1 MRIAKLL
8 QEQVVGDLVGIHLAR
23 VRVVVA
29 AACALL
35 RGGTASLTGIG
46 RAIAVGTSH
55 KHGIKRVDRLLG
67 NEQAW
72 AERIRF
78 YRAIARRLIGRGKRP
93 VVIVDWTGF
102 SKGLW
107 VLAAALSFEGRA
119 LVIYSEAHPVA
130 RYMKPDVHRAFL
142 LRLRQV
148 LPEEC
153 VPIIVTDAGFRTP
166 WMRQVLSLGW
176 DYIGR
181 LRGRNRLREAR
192 RAGWSNMLDFF
203 ARVGRQAKDFG
214 ECEISKRTLFCTR
227 VIGFAKRSHRRA
239 QWSEYWGTLGKSDI
253 TKAIRSAR
261 EPWILA
267 TSLTLSARK
276 VVALYGRRM
285 QIEETFRDTKSS
297 RFGFMMEHARTKSEK
312 RADNLVL
319 LASLAHLVSVLAGII
334 AEAAGLDRGFQANT
348 RRAKRVFSLSRL
360 GRLFAISDESR
371 HVSIRAIRSAWR
383 ELRERMRFG
392 GQLCVDRG

>member
-1 MRIAKLL
+1 MRIANLL
-8 QEQVVGDLVGIHLAR
+8 QEQFVGDLVGIHLAR

-35 RGGTASLTGIG
+35 RGETASLTGIG
-46 RAIAVGTSH
+46 RAIALGTSH

-67 NEQAW
+67 NEQVW
-72 AERIRF
+72 AERIQF
-78 YRAIARRLIGRGKRP
+78 YKAMARRLIGREKRP
-93 VVIVDWTGF
+93 VVIVDWTSF
-102 SKGLW
+102 SGEFW

-119 LVIYSEAHPVA
+119 LVIYSEAHPIA

-148 LPEEC
+148 LPEGC
-153 VPIIVTDAGFRTP
+153 VPVIVTDAGFRTP

-192 RAGWSNMLDFF
+192 KGEWSNMLEFF
-203 ARVGRQAKDFG
+203 ARVGCRAKDFG
-214 ECEISKRTLFCTR
+214 ECEISKRTLFRTR
-227 VIGFAKRSHRRA
+227 VIGFAKRSRRRA
-239 QWSEYWGTLGKSDI
+239 QWSEYWGTIGKSD
-253 TKAIRSAR
+253 TAKAIRSAR

-267 TSLTLSARK
+267 TSLTFSAQK

-297 RFGFMMEHARTKSEK
+297 RFGFMMEHAHTKSEK
-312 RADNLVL
+312 RADNLMLV
-319 LASLAHLVSVLAGII
+319 ASLAHLFSVLAGTI

-360 GRLFAISDESR
+360 GRLFVNSEDR
-371 HVSIRAIRSAWR
+371 HVPMRAIRSAWR
-383 ELRERMRFG
+383 QLRERICFS
-392 GQLCVDRG
+392 GQLCVVRG